1 MLQSLL
7 LNCLLVLNHVDGTF
21 IPANE
26 LNHVTGTFIPTNGL
40 GTAVVRGSQPLE
52 TSQAKWLGLRTI
64 DWVDEAGRER
74 KWEVA
79 YRKTAGGESS
89 STGKPDS
96 VAILAKVL
104 RPHRPPEII
113 LVHQFRP
120 PVNKIVVE
128 LPAGLVDKDESV
140 EKAALRELLEE
151 TGYGQPPHGGTATVG
166 HVSDMIVNDPGM
178 SEAKMVM
185 VNVAISLNDPDAV
198 PVPRQEP
205 GPILISINHLIVT

>member
-74 KWEVA
+74 KWEVYVYLHPHPHTPHLIFSSPHRA

-89 STGKPDS
+89 STGKPDCRS
-96 VAILAKVL
+96 FS
-104 RPHRPPEII
+104 P
-113 LVHQFRP
+113 
-120 PVNKIVVE
+120 
-128 LPAGLVDKDESV
+128 
-140 EKAALRELLEE
+140 
-151 TGYGQPPHGGTATVG
+151 GT
-166 HVSDMIVNDPGM
+166 I
-178 SEAKMVM
+178 
-185 VNVAISLNDPDAV
+185 
-198 PVPRQEP
+198 
-205 GPILISINHLIVT
+205 